1 MELSSPKGK
10 LNLAD
15 SKRILNN
22 ALTFLAPLA
31 ILYLVS
37 VINIIQESGVSLE
50 AFRLTP
56 AVIGA
61 ITLYVLNV
69 ALDFFRK
76 LSKDNTK

>member
-15 SKRILNN
+15 AKRILNN

-37 VINIIQESGVSLE
+37 VINIIQESGVSLG
-50 AFRLTP
+50 AFKLTP

>member
-15 SKRILNN
+15 AKRLLNN